1 MYANGCT
8 NKPSVGSNFSL
19 LGKNCLLSPCC
30 ISDTKMDFLDFF
42 FFSGGALLK
51 VYSLKVWTA
60 CECFILLNRAIAK
73 RDRKQALCKHWSSA
87 HNSSVAM
94 NESPG
99 KCLSPNKKKG
109 GWYLGQRVR
118 AVTCVPVS
126 RCSRPLEFMEEQ

>member
-8 NKPSVGSNFSL
+8 DKPSVGSNFSL

-30 ISDTKMDFLDFF
+30 ISDSKMDFLDFF
-42 FFSGGALLK
+42 FFSVGALLK

-60 CECFILLNRAIAK
+60 CECFILLNRAVAK

-87 HNSSVAM
+87 QNGSVAV

-99 KCLSPNKKKG
+99 KCLSPNKKKEAG
-109 GWYLGQRVR
+109 IWARG
-118 AVTCVPVS
+118 
-126 RCSRPLEFMEEQ
+126 